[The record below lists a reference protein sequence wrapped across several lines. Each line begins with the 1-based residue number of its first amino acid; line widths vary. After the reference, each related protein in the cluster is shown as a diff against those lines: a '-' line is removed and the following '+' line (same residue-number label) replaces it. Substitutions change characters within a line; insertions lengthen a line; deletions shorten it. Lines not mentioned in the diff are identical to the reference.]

1 VKHFSRAQQAQQQS
15 IMTQFEALPTILKND
30 DTQAIISVDGSKSAP
45 RPLSHKL
52 SYRFAMDEIDADDI
66 AKVVNESSDIECIPD
81 GEFNYRMP
89 GPRITAKEVRTMNFV
104 GNSPFFL
111 TLSL

>member
-1 VKHFSRAQQAQQQS
+1 MA
-15 IMTQFEALPTILKND
+15 QFEVVPTVLKTDENEA
-30 DTQAIISVDGSKSAP
+30 TISVDRSKSAA

-81 GEFNYRMP
+81 GEFNYRTS
-89 GPRITAKEVRTMNFV
+89 GPRITAKEVSTTEASFRII
-104 GNSPFFL
+104 PF
-111 TLSL
+111 S